1 MSRKL
6 CILLGRSITLY
17 LIVAMFVI
25 ASVPSQSAAM
35 FISSGSA
42 GVSAAS
48 VVMDTAVDAAKVRT
62 FLESK
67 IVRQRLSDFGLTA
80 EEISSRLNQMS
91 ADQLHRIA
99 SHIDQVDAGGDSAL
113 GVIVSLLV
121 IAILVIV
128 VMKLMGHEVILK

>member
-1 MSRKL
+1 MTKKI
-6 CILLGRSITLY
+6 CIFLGRSITLY

-25 ASVPSQSAAM
+25 ASVPTQSAAM
-35 FISSGSA
+35 FISSDGA

-48 VVMDTAVDAAKVRT
+48 VVMDAAVDAAKVRT

-67 IVRQRLSDFGLTA
+67 IVRQRLSDFGLTS

-128 VMKLMGHEVILK
+128 VMKLMGRQVIIK

>member
-1 MSRKL
+1 MAKKFG
-6 CILLGRSITLY
+6 ILLGRSITLY

-25 ASVPSQSAAM
+25 ASVPTQSAAM
-35 FISSGSA
+35 FISSDSA
-42 GVSAAS
+42 GVSAAN
-48 VVMDTAVDAAKVRT
+48 VVMDAVSDAAKVRT

-67 IVRQRLSDFGLTA
+67 IVRQRLSDFGLTS

-99 SHIDQVDAGGDSAL
+99 SHIDQVDAGGDSGL
-113 GVIVSLLV
+113 GVIITLLV

-128 VMKLMGHEVILK
+128 VMKLMGRQVIIK